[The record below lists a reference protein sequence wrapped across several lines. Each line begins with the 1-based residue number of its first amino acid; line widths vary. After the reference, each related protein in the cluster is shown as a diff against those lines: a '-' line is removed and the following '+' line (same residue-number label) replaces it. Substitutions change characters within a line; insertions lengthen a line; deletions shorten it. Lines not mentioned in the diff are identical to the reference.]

1 MTTDRPV
8 QLPAQVSA
16 EVDRLAA
23 AEQSSGRA
31 PSLLL
36 AVGRSGARQHLSA
49 VGRDPEPT
57 ADTQYRIGS
66 ITKTFTATLVMQLR
80 DDGRLDLDDRLDQHL
95 PGTPVGAMRL
105 RHMLAHISGLQAE
118 PDGPWWER
126 SPGVPVET
134 LLAGLTAGK
143 LALPAGRWRHYSNLA
158 YALLGAMVER
168 ITGEPWSDRLQHRIL
183 GPLGLNRTTYAAH
196 APAARGWLVHPWQDT
211 RREEPTYDAGAMAPA
226 GQLWSTADD
235 LFRWGRVLAE
245 GADGVL
251 APDTAVEMRAPV
263 AMVDTES
270 WTLASGLGLAL
281 GRSGDRVYCGHS
293 GSMPGFVSSLAVHP
307 TTGWSAVS
315 FANCY
320 TGVAV
325 SSLAHKALG
334 AVLDAVPE
342 LPTRWTP
349 QDEPPADIAPLTGR
363 WWWMG
368 EEVTASYDVAAQ
380 RLILDSAYDD
390 EGDMSSYE
398 RTDRD
403 LWRCVEGLDVGEDL
417 RVERDDSGDVVALE
431 TRTFVFVRDPWPAN
445 PR

>member
-1 MTTDRPV
+1 
-8 QLPAQVSA
+8 
-16 EVDRLAA
+16 
-23 AEQSSGRA
+23 
-31 PSLLL
+31 
-36 AVGRSGARQHLSA
+36 
-49 VGRDPEPT
+49 
-57 ADTQYRIGS
+57 
-66 ITKTFTATLVMQLR
+66 
-80 DDGRLDLDDRLDQHL
+80 
-95 PGTPVGAMRL
+95 
-105 RHMLAHISGLQAE
+105 
-118 PDGPWWER
+118 
-126 SPGVPVET
+126 
-134 LLAGLTAGK
+134 
-143 LALPAGRWRHYSNLA
+143 
-158 YALLGAMVER
+158 MVER
-168 ITGEPWSDRLQHRIL
+168 ITGERWSDRMQHRIL

-281 GRSGDRVYCGHS
+281 TRSGDCVYCGHS

-307 TTGWSAVS
+307 ATGWSAVS

-325 SSLAHKALG
+325 TSLAHKALR

-342 LPTRWTP
+342 LPTPWTP
-349 QDEPPADIAPLTGR
+349 RDEPPADIAPLTGR

-368 EEVTASYDVAAQ
+368 EEVTASYDMAAQ